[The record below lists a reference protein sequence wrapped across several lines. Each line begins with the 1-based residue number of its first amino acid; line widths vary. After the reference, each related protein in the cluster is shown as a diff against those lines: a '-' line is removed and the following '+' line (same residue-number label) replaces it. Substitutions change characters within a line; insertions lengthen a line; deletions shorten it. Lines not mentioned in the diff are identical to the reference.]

1 MTMRY
6 SHLAPDHMKNAVR
19 ILDSHYLD
27 TKGSE
32 QENQDAAR
40 QA

>member
-1 MTMRY
+1 MRVNNQTRY
-6 SHLAPDHMKNAVR
+6 QRH

-32 QENQDAAR
+32 RENQDAAILS
-40 QA
+40 

>member
-1 MTMRY
+1 MTIAF
-6 SHLAPDHMKNAVR
+6 STDSSDEVGHWE

-32 QENQDAAR
+32 LENQDAAN